1 MSKSAGL
8 HVQDRH
14 DRAQE
19 LLRNFKL
26 AEFAGHYP
34 HQLSGGMRQRAALA
48 RTLAVDPSVLLLDE
62 PFSAVDAQTRIML
75 QYDLA
80 QTLKSAGK
88 TALLIT
94 HDLLEAVALDLAV
107 AAHGIAVAVAVSS
120 SSDVSVSVSSPSPV
134 VPVEV
139 ESVAGLSSPRQPA
152 RPTRPSV
159 IKATRAR
166 RFKTES
172 VFRVFM
178 WSFSL
183 AANAVR

>member
-1 MSKSAGL
+1 MAR
-8 HVQDRH
+8 QDRR

-26 AEFAGHYP
+26 AEFSGHYP

-62 PFSAVDAQTRIML
+62 PFSAVDAQTRIVL

-94 HDLLEAVALDLAV
+94 HDLLEAVILSDRVLV
-107 AAHGIAVAVAVSS
+107 MSS
-120 SSDVSVSVSSPSPV
+120 RPGHIIDEV
-134 VPVEV
+134 VIEIPQRED
-139 ESVAGLSSPRQPA
+139 PF
-152 RPTRPSV
+152 
-159 IKATRAR
+159 AR
-166 RFKTES
+166 RRDP
-172 VFRVFM
+172 RVEGYISRLM
-178 WSFSL
+178 DRL
-183 AANAVR
+183 EIHHPAQAERAPA